1 MLVAAQDAREV
12 HAQEEQRRLV
22 GGRLQP
28 RGHLLVVGP
37 DQAEDK
43 AAVRQGQQIT
53 QEEGQAGVEA
63 LGQLRVLGAEGLSA
77 HPTRPITHMPH

>member
-1 MLVAAQDAREV
+1 M
-12 HAQEEQRRLV
+12 
-22 GGRLQP
+22 
-28 RGHLLVVGP
+28 GP